1 MKRDKNSPIDE
12 FLFDQFNK
20 QNNDSAEK
28 IEEEIYNIKSKG
40 TPTDVEEKVPQ
51 NVTTNLTKTR
61 TKRNKNHL
69 SFKKSKKS
77 KRNKNQNKK
86 KNNICKSEIS
96 KKLSENDISIEE
108 VTLDTP
114 QAKHEISDTEKQKSI
129 KLFLEDKKIEER
141 EKDNSIKIIN
151 LKGDKNNQNEIKP
164 ISKNENE
171 INIIPE
177 LKGEENKNIPKDNV
191 DMSEQKKNGNNSNL
205 NNINDMSISD
215 QGENLNNNNQIIE
228 NSMSLSEPEQNDN
241 ENFQNSHLI
250 NDINN
255 INNELNEVNLN
266 DINYS
271 ETFYPN
277 GDGEEILE
285 NNTNALVYANNEPN
299 SNINE
304 LLQNSDD
311 TFYVTDSIEV
321 NNNNVFY
328 NEYEENITNLSDM
341 LNNDVNINQEDNGDI
356 LNESQIVDINVNVA
370 GCSWKKG
377 K

>member
-1 MKRDKNSPIDE
+1 MKRDKNSPNDE

-40 TPTDVEEKVPQ
+40 TPTDIEEKVPQ
-51 NVTTNLTKTR
+51 NVTTNLTKT
-61 TKRNKNHL
+61 KKKKNKNHL
-69 SFKKSKKS
+69 SLKKS
-77 KRNKNQNKK
+77 KRIKNQNKK
-86 KNNICKSEIS
+86 KNNMNKSEYS
-96 KKLSENDISIEE
+96 KKLSQNNISAEE
-108 VTLDTP
+108 EITLDTP
-114 QAKHEISDTEKQKSI
+114 QKKHEISDNEMKKSI
-129 KLFLEDKKIEER
+129 KLFLQDKKIEER
-141 EKDNSIKIIN
+141 EEDNSIKILN
-151 LKGDKNNQNEIKP
+151 LKDDKNNQNKIKP

-171 INIIPE
+171 INIMPSTE
-177 LKGEENKNIPKDNV
+177 LEGDENNNIPKDNIN
-191 DMSEQKKNGNNSNL
+191 MSEQKKNGNNNNL
-205 NNINDMSISD
+205 NNKDDMSISD
-215 QGENLNNNNQIIE
+215 QGENLNNNNQNIE
-228 NSMSLSEPEQNDN
+228 NSMSLSEPEQHDN

-255 INNELNEVNLN
+255 INNELNHN

-277 GDGEEILE
+277 GDGEEIFE
-285 NNTNALVYANNEPN
+285 NNTNAFVYANNEPN

-304 LLQNSDD
+304 LLPNSDD
-311 TFYVTDSIEV
+311 TYYVTVSIEV

-328 NEYEENITNLSDM
+328 NEYEENIMNLSDM
-341 LNNDVNINQEDNGDI
+341 LNNDMNLNQEDNDDV
-356 LNESQIVDINVNVA
+356 LNESQIVDINVNAA

>member
-69 SFKKSKKS
+69 SFKKS

-215 QGENLNNNNQIIE
+215 QGENLNNNNQKIE
-228 NSMSLSEPEQNDN
+228 NGFSLSEPENYDN
-241 ENFQNSHLI
+241 ENIQNSHLI

-255 INNELNEVNLN
+255 IYNKSNEINLN
-266 DINYS
+266 GINYS
-271 ETFYPN
+271 ERFYQKE
-277 GDGEEILE
+277 DGEEIIE
-285 NNTNALVYANNEPN
+285 NNTNVLLFANNKPN

-311 TFYVTDSIEV
+311 TFYVTENNEL
-321 NNNNVFY
+321 NNNYVFY
-328 NEYEENITNLSDM
+328 NEYEENIMNLSDV
-341 LNNDVNINQEDNGDI
+341 LNDDMNLNQEDNGDI
-356 LNESQIVDINVNVA
+356 LNESQIVEVNSNA
-370 GCSWKKG
+370 ARLA
-377 K
+377 

>member
-108 VTLDTP
+108 VTHDTP
-114 QAKHEISDTEKQKSI
+114 QTKHEISDTEKQKSI

-151 LKGDKNNQNEIKP
+151 LKDDKNNQNEIKP

-171 INIIPE
+171 INIMLE
-177 LKGEENKNIPKDNV
+177 LEGEENKNIPKDNV
-191 DMSEQKKNGNNSNL
+191 DMSEQKKNGKNNNL

-215 QGENLNNNNQIIE
+215 QGENLNNNNQKIE
-228 NSMSLSEPEQNDN
+228 NGVSLSEPEHHDN
-241 ENFQNSHLI
+241 EIIQNSHLI

-255 INNELNEVNLN
+255 IYNKFNEINPN

-271 ETFYPN
+271 ERFYPKE
-277 GDGEEILE
+277 DGEEIIE
-285 NNTNALVYANNEPN
+285 NNTNALIFANNEPN

-304 LLQNSDD
+304 YLQNSDD
-311 TFYVTDSIEV
+311 TFFVTENSEL

-328 NEYEENITNLSDM
+328 NEYEENIMNLSDV
-341 LNNDVNINQEDNGDI
+341 LNDDINLNQEDNGDI
-356 LNESQIVDINVNVA
+356 LNESQIVEVNCNAA
-370 GCSWKKG
+370 GLA
-377 K
+377 

>member
-1 MKRDKNSPIDE
+1 
-12 FLFDQFNK
+12 
-20 QNNDSAEK
+20 
-28 IEEEIYNIKSKG
+28 
-40 TPTDVEEKVPQ
+40 
-51 NVTTNLTKTR
+51 
-61 TKRNKNHL
+61 L
-69 SFKKSKKS
+69 SFKKSK
-77 KRNKNQNKK
+77 RIKNQNKK
-86 KNNICKSEIS
+86 KNNINKSENS
-96 KKLSENDISIEE
+96 KKLSENNISSEE
-108 VTLDTP
+108 EITLDTP
-114 QAKHEISDTEKQKSI
+114 QKKHEISDNEMKKSI
-129 KLFLEDKKIEER
+129 KLFLQDKKIEER
-141 EKDNSIKIIN
+141 EEDNSIKILN
-151 LKGDKNNQNEIKP
+151 LKDDKNNQNKIKP

-171 INIIPE
+171 INIMPSTE
-177 LKGEENKNIPKDNV
+177 LEGDENNSVPKDNIN
-191 DMSEQKKNGNNSNL
+191 MSEQKKNGNNNNL